1 VDLSIAEERAV
12 SSRTIAPC
20 VGRLSQTGSGVHR
33 IVWRNATAAVVL
45 VLAYLTLTAGL
56 LEESWSG
63 PHYRFVPLALL
74 CAGVLTMRASR
85 QPGLAQ
91 AQSADNSRDAVLL
104 GMAWATLLAAILA
117 GSPALAAV
125 SALLLVIA
133 LVDGRGR
140 WPLLRRYTPALA
152 LLCLAIPL
160 PQNVVSRLS
169 LGFQSLVTRGAAT
182 VLDRLAVPNLR
193 SGIIL
198 ELADRQFLVDEASS
212 GADAVLLVLVITMF
226 YAFSARRSVLSIVI
240 LLAAA
245 LFWAMAAGVARIA
258 GVAYL
263 AAQRGES
270 LSRGWPTAALGLVAV
285 AATLAL
291 VLSTDRLTWVLG
303 AVSRRYRFWIQAQI
317 PRRAE
322 AIPDTEDCA
331 LPQPR
336 GLISWQ
342 FMAAFGLLA
351 MLQVPLFYATRAS
364 EADVRRKLD
373 TLTEETM
380 PAAWGSWQRLGFE
393 ARQRP
398 AGHPLGSRSR
408 VWRYRWGSVQAT
420 LAVDDPAPL
429 SGALTPYFQSLG
441 WTVTES
447 TGSAEGVVSNFR
459 EYRLDKPLGRSAV
472 MFVGRFDAQEQPVDA
487 ASIRRSDQPGSFF
500 SPLAEPGGPAAASH
514 QVELLVERLRPLTED
529 EVGQARVF
537 FRFAQHLLHEFA
549 RQLEEVRP

>member
-1 VDLSIAEERAV
+1 MDLSVAEERAV
-12 SSRTIAPC
+12 ISQTIAPC
-20 VGRLSQTGSGVHR
+20 VIGLSQTSSGVQR
-33 IVWRNATAAVVL
+33 IVWRNATAVVVL
-45 VLAYLTLTAGL
+45 VLAYLPLTAGL
-56 LEESWSG
+56 LEEGWSG
-63 PHYRFVPLALL
+63 PHYKFVPLALL
-74 CAGVLTMRASR
+74 CAGVLTMRAWR

-117 GSPALAAV
+117 WSSALWAV

-133 LVDGRGR
+133 LLDGRGR

-152 LLCLAIPL
+152 LLCLTVPL
-160 PQNVVSRLS
+160 PHSVVSRLS

-198 ELADRQFLVDEASS
+198 ELSDRQYLVDEAAS
-212 GADAVLLVLVITMF
+212 GADRVLLALVITMF
-226 YAFSARRSVLSIVI
+226 YAFSARRSALSIVI

-245 LFWAMAAGVARIA
+245 LFWAMAAGVARLA

-263 AAQRGES
+263 AAQPGES
-270 LSRGWPTAALGLVAV
+270 LSRGWPTAALGPVAV

-291 VLSTDRLTWVLG
+291 VLSTDRLLWVLE
-303 AVSRRYRFWIQAQI
+303 AVSRRCRFWIQEQI

-322 AIPDTEDCA
+322 AIPDIDDCA
-331 LPQPR
+331 SPQPR
-336 GLISWQ
+336 GLVSWQ
-342 FMAAFGLLA
+342 FTAAFGLLA
-351 MLQVPLFYATRAS
+351 MFQVPLFCARSATQ
-364 EADVRRKLD
+364 ADATRKLD

-420 LAVDDPAPL
+420 LAVDDPAPS

-447 TGSAEGVVSNFR
+447 TGSAEG
-459 EYRLDKPLGRSAV
+459 GR
-472 MFVGRFDAQEQPVDA
+472 QQLP
-487 ASIRRSDQPGSFF
+487 
-500 SPLAEPGGPAAASH
+500 
-514 QVELLVERLRPLTED
+514 
-529 EVGQARVF
+529 RV
-537 FRFAQHLLHEFA
+537 
-549 RQLEEVRP
+549 PTG